1 MSDTKKALQRSFQL
15 LSLSSNIIL
24 GKRNEYFPPTGF
36 IEKGIL
42 QRKFDKQLHLSKQCN
57 KNDKQKSLLGRILDQ
72 QESKKVAI

>member
-1 MSDTKKALQRSFQL
+1 MS
-15 LSLSSNIIL
+15 I
-24 GKRNEYFPPTGF
+24 FPPTGF